1 MKSISLTI
9 SRFNRAL
16 VVINRCSRVYL
27 TKRAKLKDLL
37 NLNQWFEHNWY
48 VTIWYTHQ
56 REEVFNCNNCC
67 IMILT
72 LTSCTTWLQ
81 SIPTVKLDNIV
92 RYLCQTSTGLCLY
105 RQKRWFVIYLFHIR
119 VFRKRN
125 TFHRTSRGHTCLIQN
140 SVSFI

>member
-56 REEVFNCNNCC
+56 REEVFNCNNCW

-92 RYLCQTSTGLCLY
+92 IFARPLPTGLCLY
-105 RQKRWFVIYLFHIR
+105 SQKRWFVFISFILEYLEREILFTAR
-119 VFRKRN
+119 VADTHASFK
-125 TFHRTSRGHTCLIQN
+125 N